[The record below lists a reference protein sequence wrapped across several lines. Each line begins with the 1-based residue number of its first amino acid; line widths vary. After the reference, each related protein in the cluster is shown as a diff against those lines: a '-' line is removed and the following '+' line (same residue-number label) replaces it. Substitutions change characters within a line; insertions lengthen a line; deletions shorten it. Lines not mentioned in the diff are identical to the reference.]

1 MSALPHPILRALAR
15 RIAASFAVL
24 FGVSVLLF
32 AATAVLPGDPASRAL
47 GQDATP
53 ENLEAMR
60 RQLGLDRPVPVQY
73 ADWLGGVLTGDL
85 GTATTGRPVGPLLR
99 ERATNSLILAGF
111 AASLTVAI
119 ALVVGVASGLRA
131 GRPADSALS
140 VGALVGVSV
149 PDFVVAGVL
158 ISLFAFTLEWF
169 PPVSL
174 ILAGGGP
181 LDRPSILVL
190 PAAAL
195 AAPAG
200 AWASRYVR
208 AAVVDARTAP
218 NVEAARLAGLSPQRV
233 LLRHLLPGV
242 IGPTA
247 QVFAAATGFL
257 VGGSVVVEGIFAYP
271 GMGSLLA
278 NAVAVEDI
286 DLILATGLVMA
297 TAVVASFLV
306 ADLAGV
312 LSNPRLRTAP

>member
-1 MSALPHPILRALAR
+1 MTGGRHPLARALGR
-15 RIAASFAVL
+15 RVAASVAVL
-24 FGVSVLLF
+24 WGVSLLLF
-32 AATAVLPGDPASRAL
+32 AATVVLPGDPATRIL

-53 ENLEAMR
+53 ENVEAMQR
-60 RQLGLDRPVPVQY
+60 ELGLDRPVAVQY
-73 ADWLGGVLTGDL
+73 VDWLGGVLTGDL
-85 GTATTGRPVGPLLR
+85 GTATTGQPVGPLLR
-99 ERATNSLILAGF
+99 ERASNSLILAGV

-119 ALVVGVASGLRA
+119 ALIVGVASGLRV
-131 GRPADSALS
+131 GRPEDAALS

-158 ISLFAFTLEWF
+158 ISLFAFTFEWF

-174 ILAGGGP
+174 VLAGANP

-190 PAAAL
+190 PAVAL
-195 AAPAG
+195 AVPAG

-257 VGGSVVVEGIFAYP
+257 IGGSVVVERIFAYP

-278 NAVAVEDI
+278 SAVAVEDI
-286 DLILATGLVMA
+286 HIILATGLTMA
-297 TAVVASFLV
+297 AAVVISFLV
-306 ADLAGV
+306 ADLAGA
-312 LSNPRLRTAP
+312 LSNPRFRTGL

>member
-1 MSALPHPILRALAR
+1 MSPRPNPIARALAR
-15 RIAASFAVL
+15 RVAASVVVL
-24 FGVSVLLF
+24 LGVSVLLF
-32 AATAVLPGDPASRAL
+32 AATAVLPGDPATRLL
-47 GQDATP
+47 GQEATP

-60 RQLGLDRPVPVQY
+60 RQLGLDKPVPVQY
-73 ADWLGGVLTGDL
+73 ADWLGGVLTGDM
-85 GTATTGRPVGPLLR
+85 GNATSGRPVGPLLR
-99 ERATNSLILAGF
+99 ERASNSLILAVV

-140 VGALVGVSV
+140 VGALVGVSI

-158 ISLFAFTLEWF
+158 ISIFAFTLEWF

-174 ILAGGGP
+174 VLAEGSP

-190 PAAAL
+190 PTIAL
-195 AAPAG
+195 AVPAG

-218 NVEAARLAGLSPQRV
+218 NVEAARLTGLSPQRV

-257 VGGSVVVEGIFAYP
+257 VGGSVVVERIFAYP

-278 NAVAVEDI
+278 SAVAVEDI
-286 DLILATGLVMA
+286 HVILATGLVMA
-297 TAVVASFLV
+297 TAVVVSFLL

-312 LSNPRLRTAP
+312 LANPRLRRAQ